1 MLHGRPTLTSSRV
14 STILLPVRQKF
25 YLDDIFVGYFM
36 TLDTTMGNMEG
47 VCYWDFLR
55 EKENAYL
62 DSFFLEPEDI
72 KSLSGGH
79 LQL

>member
-1 MLHGRPTLTSSRV
+1 
-14 STILLPVRQKF
+14 
-25 YLDDIFVGYFM
+25 M
-36 TLDTTMGNMEG
+36 THATTMGNLEG

-72 KSLSGGH
+72 KSLSLVAIWNFRKGTGIP
-79 LQL
+79 